1 MTYQELNRYFCI
13 QKRIKQLN
21 AELSMM
27 PYLSATN
34 YDGMPHGSGISDTVH
49 AQFVKREK
57 LIDKLNYQKARAI
70 DELDKLNDFIESID
84 DVEMQT
90 IIHARFIECRAYE
103 SIGFEIFRSH
113 TDVRRKLMN
122 YLDEINNV
130 QNVQ

>member
-34 YDGMPHGSGISDTVH
+34 YDGMPHGTGISDTVH

-90 IIHARFIECRAYE
+90 IIHARFIECRSYD
-103 SIGFEIFRSH
+103 SIGNEMFMDRTTISKKIDRFLGGGES
-113 TDVRRKLMN
+113 DAKG
-122 YLDEINNV
+122 
-130 QNVQ
+130 

>member
-27 PYLSATN
+27 PYLSATS
-34 YDGMPHGSGISDTVH
+34 YDGMPHGTGINDSTFQ
-49 AQFVKREK
+49 QFAKREK
-57 LIDKLNYQKARAI
+57 LIDKLNFQKARAI

-90 IIHARFIECRAYE
+90 IIHARFVECRTYE
-103 SIGFEIFRSH
+103 SIGDEMFLHLSTIKK
-113 TDVRRKLMN
+113 KLDSF
-122 YLDEINNV
+122 LRE
-130 QNVQ
+130 QQ